1 MNRKRTKKDTAMDAR
16 EKSIS
21 RDREQ
26 TGLLLRGQRR
36 DLRPKKRIVYLFLA
50 NGQRPAFDVAM
61 GF

>member
-1 MNRKRTKKDTAMDAR
+1 MNRKRTKKNTAMDAR

-26 TGLLLRGQRR
+26 TGLLLRAQRR
-36 DLRPKKRIVYLFLA
+36 DQRIVNLFWA